1 MAKLL
6 RMGAAVAA
14 ASLAMGL
21 LASSPAFADEPYP
34 DASPGQ
40 LTAIEEAGDFLTEY
54 GVDQATQDALFD
66 KFLAGESWDSFT
78 SASTPVRVEESV
90 EDGYDVTVSYYSDG
104 SVSVSRLEIPVA
116 RASSGDISTMSEPNG
131 CTIGSGGAR
140 TNCNVDTWVG
150 LISMGFKANYNVSSN
165 TVSSVWGAS
174 WTIGGSC
181 SSSLSYLG
189 RPNSNTGLE
198 TVSAQMCGVPY
209 ATAFN
214 LQVQVSGGTATES
227 WW

>member
-1 MAKLL
+1 MAKLV

-21 LASSPAFADEPYP
+21 LATSPAFADEPYP
-34 DASPGQ
+34 DATPRQ
-40 LTAIEEAGDFLTEY
+40 LAAIAEAGDFLTEY
-54 GVDQATQDALFD
+54 GVDQATQDDLFD
-66 KFLAGESWDSFT
+66 KFLAGEPWDSFT
-78 SASTPVRVEESV
+78 SASTPVRVEETV
-90 EDGYDVTVSYYSDG
+90 EDGYNKTVSYYSDG
-104 SVSVSRLEIPVA
+104 SVAVSRLEVPVA
-116 RASSGDISTMSEPNG
+116 PIATGGVSTMSEPNG

-150 LISMGFKANYNVSSN
+150 LISMGFKANYNVSTN

-181 SSSLSYLG
+181 SSSLVYLG

-198 TVSAQMCGVPY
+198 TVSAQTCGVPY
-209 ATAFN
+209 ATSFN
-214 LQVQVSGGTATES
+214 LQVQVSGGKATES